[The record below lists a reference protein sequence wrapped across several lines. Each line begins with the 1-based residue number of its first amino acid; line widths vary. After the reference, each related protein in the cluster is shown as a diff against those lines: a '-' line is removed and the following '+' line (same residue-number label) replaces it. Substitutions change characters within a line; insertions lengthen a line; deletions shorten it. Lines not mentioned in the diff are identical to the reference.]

1 MFNLFIMIYKF
12 EKENDSNQKILE
24 ISVQNKSL
32 RFYIDEYNVENGIY
46 IDLNKE
52 DVFKLIGAL
61 HLIHKEL

>member
-1 MFNLFIMIYKF
+1 MIYKF

>member
-1 MFNLFIMIYKF
+1 MIYKF

-32 RFYIDEYNVENGIY
+32 RFYIDEYNIENGIY